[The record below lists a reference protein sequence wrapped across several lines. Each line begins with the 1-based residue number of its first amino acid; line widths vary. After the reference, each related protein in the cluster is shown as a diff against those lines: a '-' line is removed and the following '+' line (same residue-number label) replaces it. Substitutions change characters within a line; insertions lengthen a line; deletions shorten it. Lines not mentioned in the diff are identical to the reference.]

1 MGKSGYHVYTEY
13 ILLNMKKIVY
23 TYTQHI
29 LYTRITKK
37 LFFIYSLVWCLLQ
50 DRGVFLILDM
60 FIFVLFLFEVL

>member
-13 ILLNMKKIVY
+13 ILLNMKKIV
-23 TYTQHI
+23 YTQHI